1 MKIVI
6 VGGGKVGAALCID
19 LAAEDHDIVVID
31 EDARVVDNLLSLAD
45 INGVVGNGASL
56 VLQRE
61 AGVASCDVF
70 IAVTSSDEVN
80 IIAAVIAQ
88 KLGAKATMVRVRNP
102 EYTSNLSFFQ
112 KSLGVSMIVNP
123 EYEAAR
129 AIALSIRFPSA
140 LNVEMFANGRIQ
152 MVEVRVNESSVL
164 AGMRLNKFREKYG
177 KVLVCV
183 VQRDEHVYIPGGD
196 FILQKGDLLHVTGPI
211 NDLTVIYKAAG
222 CLTRKIHSVMII
234 GGNLITRYL
243 LQIIERWGRD
253 ICVIEKD
260 EAKTELLSAEFPRVK
275 VITGDGTDQDVLT
288 EQHIRDFD
296 CFVAMTGIDEENLI
310 TSWYAAKQNVPKIV
324 TKINRKP
331 LLRMVKDLGL
341 QSTVV
346 TPKRLASD
354 QIARFVRALNEK
366 LESKVEAMYRIIDG
380 RVEALQFIVLK
391 KSFATGIPLKDL
403 RLKKNV
409 LIVYIIRDN
418 QLIFP
423 TGDDEI
429 RPGDH
434 LIAVTTMHVVDEVD
448 DLLEDEARK

>member
-6 VGGGKVGAALCID
+6 AGGGKVGAALCVD
-19 LAAEDHDIVVID
+19 LASDHSVIVID
-31 EDARVVDNLLSLAD
+31 TDAKVVDNLISSAD
-45 INGVVGNGASL
+45 ITGVVGNGASL
-56 VLQRE
+56 NIQRE
-61 AGVASCDVF
+61 VGVEHCDIF
-70 IAVTSSDEVN
+70 IAVTPSDEIN
-80 IIAAVIAQ
+80 IIAAIIAK
-88 KLGAKATMVRVRNP
+88 KLGAKATIVRVRNP
-102 EYTSNLSFFQ
+102 EYSGNLKFVQ
-112 KSLGVSMIVNP
+112 ESLGISMAVNP
-123 EYEAAR
+123 ELETAR
-129 AIALSIRFPSA
+129 SIALSIRFPSA
-140 LNVEMFANGRIQ
+140 LGIETFADGRIQ
-152 MVEVRVNESSVL
+152 MVEVRVAESSTL
-164 AGMRLNKFREKYG
+164 AGMQLNKFREKYG
-177 KVLVCV
+177 KVLVCA
-183 VQRDEHVYIPGGD
+183 VQRDELVYIPGGD

-243 LQIIERWGRD
+243 LQIIERWGRN

-341 QSTVV
+341 QTTTV

-354 QIARFVRALNEK
+354 IITRFVLAMNDT
-366 LESKVEAMYRIIDG
+366 LESKVEAMYRIVDG
-380 RVEALQFIVLK
+380 RVQALQFIVLK

-418 QLIFP
+418 RLIFP

-429 RPGDH
+429 RPGDR